1 MIFRLRHVLADS
13 PPSPAESDSLSCGLP
28 FRFQLLST
36 PFHNDAVTFSY
47 DVMAYADRD
56 FHPVDKLPL
65 WAHKDGEISP
75 EAERKEAEA
84 NPNKDSTTGNDET
97 TEDNS
102 DKKKKSKRES
112 KLPKIKIDCDEI
124 CYLNKDGL
132 PDDSIFKGYKPVVVH
147 NIIIKS
153 DNVRYLREITNKGSV
168 FSSCP

>member
-65 WAHKDGEISP
+65 WAHEVRLCLTS
-75 EAERKEAEA
+75 
-84 NPNKDSTTGNDET
+84 NLLNT
-97 TEDNS
+97 
-102 DKKKKSKRES
+102 SKFLAAIARQVS
-112 KLPKIKIDCDEI
+112 SLPTHF
-124 CYLNKDGL
+124 LTAGAW
-132 PDDSIFKGYKPVVVH
+132 
-147 NIIIKS
+147 
-153 DNVRYLREITNKGSV
+153 
-168 FSSCP
+168 